1 MFIAIMSGSRHYMRL
16 LAVDRIGHRR
26 RRALITRIGPS
37 RNSHDCAGN
46 SGENQTFLQLG
57 SAHRPAKNNT
67 FDLEPGRLTWITM
80 VRCDLGAVADE
91 V

>member
-1 MFIAIMSGSRHYMRL
+1 MRL
-16 LAVDRIGHRR
+16 LAVDRIGHRG
-26 RRALITRIGPS
+26 RRALIAKTDPS

-57 SAHRPAKNNT
+57 SAHRPVKNNT

-80 VRCDLGAVADE
+80 VRCDLGAVTDE